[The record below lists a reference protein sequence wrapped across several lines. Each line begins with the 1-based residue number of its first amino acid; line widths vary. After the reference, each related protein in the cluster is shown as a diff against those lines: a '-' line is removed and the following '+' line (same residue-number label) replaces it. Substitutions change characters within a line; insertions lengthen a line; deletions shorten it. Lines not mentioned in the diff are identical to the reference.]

1 MNTTAA
7 GPEVRSTESHG
18 GRPTRS
24 PCRLVTLSPCHD
36 KRPTPWLLGA
46 LLLVAGLS
54 GGCASFSNPTLADS
68 IPVHR
73 LPPEVFGRPREE
85 EKTIPL
91 TLLRQE
97 PVKTYLL
104 DSGDILGIFIEG
116 VLGKKDEPPP
126 VIIGQPTVYG
136 QSAPPPS

>member
-1 MNTTAA
+1 MELAMCTQIPLSRPTEAGPTAA
-7 GPEVRSTESHG
+7 GSGVTDAG
-18 GRPTRS
+18 YGTR
-24 PCRLVTLSPCHD
+24 
-36 KRPTPWLLGA
+36 WLCGA
-46 LLLVAGLS
+46 LLLAAGMC
-54 GGCASFSNPTLADS
+54 GGCASFSNPTLAES

-104 DSGDILGIFIEG
+104 DSGDVLGIFIEG

-126 VIIGQPTVYG
+126 LII
-136 QSAPPPS
+136 S